1 MLTTWIGIPVT
12 EYAIGRLLDSA
23 LLSFPGATWSLGIV
37 PAGSGSLGASIPV
50 ALGFAPSLFT
60 SVVGPLGAVA
70 GAVAGAAGP
79 VAMGGTAASIAGG
92 LLSSLFR
99 LFYGISAGLA

>member
-1 MLTTWIGIPVT
+1 MLTTWLVIPAA
-12 EYAIGRLLDSA
+12 EYITGRIVDL
-23 LLSFPGATWSLGIV
+23 SLGGLPAAAWALGVV
-37 PAGSGSLGASIPV
+37 PAVTGFLGGSIPV
-50 ALGFAPSLFT
+50 ASGFTPSLFT
-60 SVVGPLGAVA
+60 SLGGPVGAAA